1 MSDFFTW
8 ITDNKESG
16 IGVLT
21 GVVTIASIVATLTPN
36 ESDNKIVDKFS
47 KVVSWLALNIGK
59 AKSK

>member
-8 ITDNKESG
+8 ITDNKESV

-21 GVVTIASIVATLTPN
+21 GIVTVASIVATLTPN
-36 ESDNKIVDKFS
+36 ESDNKIVAKFS

>member
-8 ITDNKESG
+8 ITDNKESV

-21 GVVTIASIVATLTPN
+21 GIVTVASIVATLTPN

>member
-8 ITDNKESG
+8 ITDNKESV